1 MAISVPP
8 SAVLGGLL
16 IIIGFAMSPAEVV
29 VPNTDWKEPILVWL
43 TICMQTGSRKLK
55 LHQYLLK
62 VIRKAKESISESEGM
77 ILYIYYCDIACT
89 QLLVYTSF

>member
-16 IIIGFAMSPAEVV
+16 IITGFAMSPSEVN

-43 TICMQTGSRKLK
+43 TICMQTGSRKSK

-62 VIRKAKESISESEGM
+62 LIRKAKECIGEGEGIIM
-77 ILYIYYCDIACT
+77 
-89 QLLVYTSF
+89 